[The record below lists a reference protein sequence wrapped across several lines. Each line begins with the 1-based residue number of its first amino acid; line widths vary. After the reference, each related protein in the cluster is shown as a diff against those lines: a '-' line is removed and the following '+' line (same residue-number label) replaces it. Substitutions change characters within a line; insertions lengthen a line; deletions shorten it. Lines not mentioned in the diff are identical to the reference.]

1 LNFPG
6 GTTKECVVTKTLV
19 AQHTYTAHRERQR
32 RRILDAARASFDQKG
47 IDRVTMAEIITA
59 AGLMGSTVYQYFAN
73 KDEIVWALVR
83 EVLERFRA
91 VLQDQ
96 VDPVQ
101 GTALIRITALLEVI
115 GAQLSTAISDVRFMA
130 EFDAL
135 YARNW
140 SAEQLIEL
148 EEELF
153 PMGMKQLR
161 ILVREGID
169 DGSLRADLDA
179 DTALHA
185 VITTII
191 ASQRRLAALGDRI
204 EKEFGRP
211 IEALMNESI
220 RIILQGLRA

>member
-1 LNFPG
+1 
-6 GTTKECVVTKTLV
+6 VTKTLV

-47 IDRVTMAEIITA
+47 IDRVTMAEIIAA

-135 YARNW
+135 YTRNW

-211 IEALMNESI
+211 IEALMHESI
-220 RIILQGLRA
+220 RIILQGLQA

>member
-1 LNFPG
+1 MS
-6 GTTKECVVTKTLV
+6 GTTKDCAVTETPV
-19 AQHTYTAHRERQR
+19 AHHTYTAHRERQR
-32 RRILDAARASFDQKG
+32 RRILDAARVSFDQKG

-83 EVLERFRA
+83 EVLERFRT

-161 ILVREGID
+161 PLVQEGIG
-169 DGSLRADLDA
+169 DGSLRADLNV

-211 IEALMNESI
+211 IEALMDESI

>member
-1 LNFPG
+1 
-6 GTTKECVVTKTLV
+6 VSKTLV
-19 AQHTYTAHRERQR
+19 ARHTYTAHRERQR
-32 RRILDAARASFDQKG
+32 RRILDAARASFGQKG

-101 GTALIRITALLEVI
+101 GTALIRITALLKVI

-135 YARNW
+135 YTRNW

-161 ILVREGID
+161 PLVQEGID
-169 DGSLRADLDA
+169 DGSLRPDLNA
-179 DTALHA
+179 DTAMHA
-185 VITTII
+185 VLTTVI
-191 ASQRRLAALGDRI
+191 ASQRRLASLGDRI

-220 RIILQGLRA
+220 RIILQGLQA

>member
-1 LNFPG
+1 
-6 GTTKECVVTKTLV
+6 
-19 AQHTYTAHRERQR
+19 
-32 RRILDAARASFDQKG
+32 LDAARGLFDQKG

-83 EVLERFRA
+83 EVLERFRV
-91 VLQDQ
+91 VLQEQ

-101 GTALIRITALLEVI
+101 GTALIRITALLQVI

-153 PMGMKQLR
+153 PMGMQRLR
-161 ILVREGID
+161 PLVQEGIN
-169 DGSLRADLDA
+169 DGSLRPDLDT

-185 VITTII
+185 VINTIV
-191 ASQRRLAALGDRI
+191 ASQRRLASLGDRI

-220 RIILQGLRA
+220 RIILQGLQA

>member
-1 LNFPG
+1 MSNTG
-6 GTTKECVVTKTLV
+6 VVR
-19 AQHTYTAHRERQR
+19 QTYTAHRERQR
-32 RRILDAARASFDQKG
+32 RRILDAARVLFDQKG
-47 IDRVTMAEIITA
+47 IDRVTMAEIITS

-73 KDEIVWALVR
+73 KDEIVWTLLR
-83 EVLERFRA
+83 EVLERFRV
-91 VLQDQ
+91 VLQEQ
-96 VDPVQ
+96 VDSVQ
-101 GTALIRITALLEVI
+101 GTALAKITALLKVI
-115 GAQLSTAISDVRFMA
+115 GAQLSTAIADVRFMA

-153 PMGMKQLR
+153 PMGIKQLR
-161 ILVREGID
+161 TMAQEGIK
-169 DGSLRADLDA
+169 DGSLRADLNV

-191 ASQRRLAALGDRI
+191 ASQRRLASLGSRI

-211 IEALMNESI
+211 IEALMNETI
-220 RIILQGLRA
+220 GILLQGLRA